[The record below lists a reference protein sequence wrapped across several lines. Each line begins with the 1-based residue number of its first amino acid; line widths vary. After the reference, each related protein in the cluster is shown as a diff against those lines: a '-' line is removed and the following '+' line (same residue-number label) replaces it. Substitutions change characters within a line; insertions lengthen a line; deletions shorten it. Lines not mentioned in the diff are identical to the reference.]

1 MKKGRPLKLLYPTEC
16 QPETEGDINNN
27 DNIEKQKT
35 SKQKGKTTMIGQLPK
50 RDTAVKAAQKIR
62 KQSEHQNYN
71 FCLCVGRGRW
81 WGSI

>member
-1 MKKGRPLKLLYPTEC
+1 
-16 QPETEGDINNN
+16 
-27 DNIEKQKT
+27 
-35 SKQKGKTTMIGQLPK
+35 MIGQLPK

-71 FCLCVGRGRW
+71 FCLCVGRGRG